1 MSTATSQGNSRWT
14 TPPLLVGD
22 YVRLEPLSPDHADGL
37 RSATEDGRLWELAYT
52 NVPAPEEVD
61 GWIARALEMQAAG
74 QGMPF
79 AVRDA
84 RGRVVGS
91 TRYYDLLPDT
101 PRLQI
106 GYTWYA
112 RSVQRTGLNT
122 EAKLLLL
129 GHAFETLG
137 CASVGFHTSTRNA
150 ASRAAIARL
159 GAQEEGILR
168 SHLRHRDGS
177 LRDTVCFSILD
188 SEWGAVKLGLMQNLA
203 AHAHG

>member
-14 TPPLLVGD
+14 TPPLLEGD

-37 RSATEDGRLWELAYT
+37 RSATEDGRLWELAFT

-84 RGRVVGS
+84 RGLVVGS

-112 RSVQRTGLNT
+112 RRVQRTGLNT
-122 EAKLLLL
+122 EAKRLLLA
-129 GHAFETLG
+129 HAFEAMG
-137 CASVGFHTSTRNA
+137 CIAVGFQTSWFNHRSRNA
-150 ASRAAIARL
+150 IERL
-159 GAQEEGILR
+159 GAKCDGVIR
-168 SHLRHRDGS
+168 NHLRHADGS
-177 LRDTVCFSILD
+177 IRDTVTYSIVE
-188 SEWGAVKLGLMQNLA
+188 SEWPAVKRHLQAKLERE
-203 AHAHG
+203 HD

>member
-1 MSTATSQGNSRWT
+1 MSAQMDTSGWSSV
-14 TPPLLVGD
+14 PMLGGLHVS
-22 YVRLEPLSPDHADGL
+22 LEPLQIEHAEGL
-37 RSATEDGRLWELAYT
+37 RAAASDGELWNLWYT
-52 NVPAPEEVD
+52 NVPRPDEVD
-61 GWIARALEMQAAG
+61 AWIDGALAMQAEGAALA
-74 QGMPF
+74 F
-79 AVRDA
+79 TVRDA
-84 RGRVVGS
+84 VGRIVGT
-91 TRYYDLLPDT
+91 TRYYDLLPAT

-112 RSVQRTGLNT
+112 KSVQRTALNT